1 MTVKYISHK
10 EEITEPGTYTLGDTV
25 IINLPAE
32 ESNTFYIGFL
42 PDGTEI
48 SIG

>member
-10 EEITEPGTYTLGDTV
+10 EEITEEGTTTLGDTV

-32 ESNTFYIGFL
+32 DPGVFFGILE
-42 PDGTEI
+42 DGTEI
-48 SIG
+48 TIG

>member
-1 MTVKYISHK
+1 MQVKYISHK

-32 ESNTFYIGFL
+32 EPGVFFGIL
-42 PDGTEI
+42 EDGTQI
-48 SIG
+48 TIG